1 MKRNFGNGEDAVS
14 PVIGVIL
21 MVAIAVILAAV
32 FGASLFG
39 MGSDMKKQNIILA
52 TASQPSPD
60 RIVVTYYGGPDH
72 NSVESITVMVNGLQ
86 VDDDSDSGNASAIAG
101 VEPGYTLTISNT
113 SNMTANNGRANLN
126 GGTLTITGGRD
137 HVIVAARSAGGSEQ
151 VILDTYV

>member
-1 MKRNFGNGEDAVS
+1 MKRNFGRGEDAIS

-21 MVAIAVILAAV
+21 MVAITVILAAV
-32 FGASLFG
+32 FGSSLFG
-39 MGSDMKKQNIILA
+39 MGSAIKKQSIVLA
-52 TASQPSPD
+52 TASQQSAD

-86 VDDDSDSGNASAIAG
+86 VDDDDADTPSAIEG
-101 VEPGYTLTISNT
+101 VDPGYSLTISST

-126 GGTLTITGGRD
+126 GGNPAITSGD
-137 HVIVAARSAGGSEQ
+137 NHVTVAATFAGGSGW